1 MLVFNLPEIKTNS
14 KMLDVINANPYVMI
28 MLEHFR
34 FDIAVHKKTAGEIA
48 KDYGISENLFFA
60 FLNLYIGNGFTKSN
74 SMDFNDIDTI
84 ILFLKNAHK
93 YYLKDKFPELENLI
107 IKFIKPEKR
116 DLHSLIRKF
125 FLEYYNEVK
134 EHLNYED
141 KVFFPYVYN
150 LTNKLKSRDTGVKQ
164 NKYSSTDFVKHHN
177 NIEDKL
183 LDLKNILLQYIP
195 DKKVNITRRK
205 ILLNIFELDYD
216 LKIHTYIEDNILVPL
231 VKRLEKKIAG
241 NYAK

>member
-1 MLVFNLPEIKTNS
+1 MVVFNLPEIRTNT

-34 FDIAVHKKTAGEIA
+34 TDITVHKKTAGEIA
-48 KDYGISENLFFA
+48 KEYGISDNLFFT
-60 FLNLYIGNGFTKSN
+60 FVNLYNGNGFSKSN
-74 SMDFNDIDTI
+74 KMDFKDVDTI
-84 ILFLKNAHK
+84 ILFLKNTHK
-93 YYLKDKFPELENLI
+93 YYLKDKFPELKKLI
-107 IKFIKPEKR
+107 TKFIKSDNKE
-116 DLHSLIRKF
+116 LHSLIRKF

-141 KVFFPYVYN
+141 EIFFSYIN
-150 LTNKLKSRDTGVKQ
+150 SLTQKLKDRDNGGRRK
-164 NKYSSTDFVKHHN
+164 KYSSADFVKHHN

-195 DKKVNITRRK
+195 DKSDNITRRK

-216 LKIHTYIEDNILVPL
+216 LKIHTFIEDNILVPL
-231 VKRLEKKIAG
+231 VIRIEKKIAG

>member
-1 MLVFNLPEIKTNS
+1 MVIFNLPEIKTNS

-34 FDIAVHKKTAGEIA
+34 TDIAVYKKTAGEIA
-48 KDYGISENLFFA
+48 KEYGISDNLFFA
-60 FLNLYIGNGFTKSN
+60 FLNLYNGNGFSKSN
-74 SMDFNDIDTI
+74 RMDFEDIDTI
-84 ILFLKNAHK
+84 ILFLKNTHK
-93 YYLKDKFPELENLI
+93 YYLKDKFPELEKLI
-107 IKFIKPEKR
+107 TKFIKSKKKG
-116 DLHSLIRKF
+116 LHSLIRKF

-141 KVFFPYVYN
+141 DVFFPYIYN
-150 LTNKLKSRDTGVKQ
+150 LTKKLKDRNTGGRQ

-195 DKKVNITRRK
+195 DKSDNITRRK

-231 VKRLEKKIAG
+231 VKRIEEKIAG